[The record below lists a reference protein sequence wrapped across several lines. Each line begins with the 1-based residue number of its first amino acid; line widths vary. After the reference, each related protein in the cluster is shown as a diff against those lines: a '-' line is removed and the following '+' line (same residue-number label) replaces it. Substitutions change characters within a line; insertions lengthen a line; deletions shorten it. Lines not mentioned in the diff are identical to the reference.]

1 MTKFVIRLE
10 SGEYL
15 SNVRMMTS
23 FLDYD
28 RTLHLAAASEMTDSD
43 SQLVLKRLNKLGQK
57 NAVRREVQPA

>member
-15 SNVRMMTS
+15 ANIRMTSS
-23 FLDYD
+23 FLDYE
-28 RTLHLAAASEMTDSD
+28 RTLHRAAASEINDSD

-57 NAVRREVQPA
+57 NAVRKEVQPA